1 MRWKEFFHLLICLW
15 ILVSPAFLKS
25 QILIDDFEN
34 DLSNWTVLEG
44 NAEIQG
50 ANEFR
55 GANAVRLFRRIT
67 PSGGQITLLHNTF
80 QENFGIYE
88 MACFADGMVSDIQ
101 FIFQY
106 LDDQNYYQVTCN
118 PRNTDNPY
126 LLLFKVED
134 GDHILLDSIG
144 PVVDLNQWFILRVER
159 YCDGS
164 IDVYIDDLL
173 KIQVTDRS
181 ILQPGT
187 IGLGAWAESSYFD
200 ALTFDPVTSDIVVD
214 LDTFVCS
221 GRFFELAEERYNES
235 GFYIDTLQTAQGCD
249 SIIRL
254 QLTIVPHYLVTAR
267 DTICAHEYQLFDGD
281 TLRTGGRYNAALQSI
296 HGCDSLVE
304 LNLIVL
310 GGDTMSSDTSICQ
323 GEFLVFSDDTIFE
336 SGRYFDT
343 IFAPDGCFGIVE
355 LNVEVGLPSLNLG
368 EDQTVCFENT
378 PDIMLQVSGFDSI
391 RWFDGSTVDA
401 INVNAPGIY
410 WVEVFQGN
418 CSATDTIEIFEFCLP
433 KTEAYIPNA
442 FSPNGD
448 QVNDIFTAS
457 FPQKPTSFRMFIF
470 NRWGNQIFQTDN
482 EDYGWDGTVH
492 GKTEPSGVYLYVVEI
507 DGRQYTGTVNL
518 IR

>member
-1 MRWKEFFHLLICLW
+1 M
-15 ILVSPAFLKS
+15 
-25 QILIDDFEN
+25 
-34 DLSNWTVLEG
+34 
-44 NAEIQG
+44 
-50 ANEFR
+50 
-55 GANAVRLFRRIT
+55 
-67 PSGGQITLLHNTF
+67 
-80 QENFGIYE
+80 
-88 MACFADGMVSDIQ
+88 
-101 FIFQY
+101 
-106 LDDQNYYQVTCN
+106 
-118 PRNTDNPY
+118 
-126 LLLFKVED
+126 
-134 GDHILLDSIG
+134 
-144 PVVDLNQWFILRVER
+144 
-159 YCDGS
+159 
-164 IDVYIDDLL
+164 
-173 KIQVTDRS
+173 
-181 ILQPGT
+181 
-187 IGLGAWAESSYFD
+187 
-200 ALTFDPVTSDIVVD
+200 
-214 LDTFVCS
+214 
-221 GRFFELAEERYNES
+221 
-235 GFYIDTLQTAQGCD
+235 
-249 SIIRL
+249 
-254 QLTIVPHYLVTAR
+254 PHYLVTAR